1 MTKKTPNAYKH
12 VIHNFM
18 CMFINYNLICRDLT
32 YRINDRQYTY
42 NVTMRRFREII
53 VAVESSKYYILCVS
67 LALVIQ
73 NVKRMRRIVICG
85 FSVSIIFFY
94 FISQT
99 A

>member
-1 MTKKTPNAYKH
+1 
-12 VIHNFM
+12 
-18 CMFINYNLICRDLT
+18 
-32 YRINDRQYTY
+32 
-42 NVTMRRFREII
+42 MRRFREII

-99 A
+99 AWFSEIKLLNTKIVFWFFYTSYLKHFLG